1 MTVRAQSGATAEQ
14 VVRRLEPNGAK
25 QSHRCGVIRE
35 LHHARTLRTRWHA
48 AHSDQAVVQLRRLC
62 RRQPVSETTLPRAI
76 VDFHRNR
83 AQPKHRLRRDV
94 QNMIGQPN
102 HVIALGDFLG
112 GRVCIED
119 DAGAA
124 SVQLS
129 TKKGLRKLTGTWI
142 DVHDR
147 PVTFN
152 VRRYHMVEPHQGN
165 MWCLAAYAPQSFKR
179 ATSDVV
185 DALKQLDFP
194 VPQ

>member
-1 MTVRAQSGATAEQ
+1 
-14 VVRRLEPNGAK
+14 
-25 QSHRCGVIRE
+25 
-35 LHHARTLRTRWHA
+35 
-48 AHSDQAVVQLRRLC
+48 
-62 RRQPVSETTLPRAI
+62 
-76 VDFHRNR
+76 
-83 AQPKHRLRRDV
+83 
-94 QNMIGQPN
+94 MIGQPN

-194 VPQ
+194 RATMMLILYASTARPAFEGTRFCMMLHMLHSTTRPAPLKPPIRRATRATPCSICSMENRPFPADSHENQRSRGSRENRPRSRRLEHA